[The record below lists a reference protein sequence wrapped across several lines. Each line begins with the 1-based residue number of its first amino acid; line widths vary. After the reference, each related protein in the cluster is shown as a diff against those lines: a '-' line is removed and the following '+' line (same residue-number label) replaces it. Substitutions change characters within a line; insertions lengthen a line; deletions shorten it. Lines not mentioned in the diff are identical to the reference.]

1 MGCDDASDVESV
13 CSSISETGS
22 FEAPSTAK
30 VYIGSELPYFVTEKV
45 IRSHFLE
52 YGFGDCITGIQLVCK
67 GSRFLGWGCVYFKTI
82 EDAQNAISMVNGTSL
97 IIGKNYK
104 HKLVVKHYVH
114 KTQLTSPRGPSSTSE
129 LLSKS
134 FNAMVRRR
142 QSNDQAKKP
151 TFSRDSLS
159 SGASKTKHRESKKKS
174 SSAIP
179 STHTQVHIVQLM
191 NCHMHISEDEIRD
204 LVCVPVVECSC
215 EPTSR
220 DVRTVYITV
229 NTHEDASKVI
239 ATTNGKS
246 YFGCIISATTV
257 AAIPKAT
264 VLYFS
269 TSGIIGKIEFERYL
283 NNRLPKYNGNFKITY
298 EAVQKNYSQFQ
309 VQFLSTN
316 TAKRAFKVLK
326 KVAADY
332 TVSMDGFDNRPLIN
346 EITDFQAS
354 VRNKKSRCIDQHRLK
369 LDEFQTQLKQVQIP
383 KNCPIELFNKLIDQ
397 REAREQQVT
406 ECKEQEAEFLY
417 YCDSLEQQLEHLKPS
432 VSSHSEDL
440 LSKMRKNF
448 GRECS
453 RLLKALPIYAKRQYI
468 VNAIWNNQ
476 VVILIGQTGSGKS
489 TQIVQY
495 LYDSGLS
502 NNGIIVCTQPRK
514 VAAVSLAKHVSS
526 EMSVRLGTTLGY
538 KMGTSGKYCSETKV
552 LYMTDHTLLNECIA
566 DRDFSHYSCLVI
578 DEAHERSLH
587 TDLLLA
593 FIKQVLPRRPDLRV
607 VITSATID
615 PTLFN
620 TYFGGQCPILKVPGR
635 TFPVDVVWNA
645 HLTLED
651 ANLACTSLSSV
662 DYIDNAKKV
671 VREIHSSE
679 EPGDVLVFLPDPMG
693 IEKACESLSLEL
705 PAANSIVLPLHGK
718 LQPEDQQKVFHEYDG
733 KRKIVLCTNIAE
745 TSVTIPG
752 VKYIVDSGLAKELCF
767 DPKRSMNSLEVKVIS
782 QSSAEQRKGRAGR
795 TSAGKCYR
803 LYSEEEYQSMKPRM
817 LPEIL
822 RVHLA
827 HACLKLYEFGISNIL
842 SFDFVEQPDYD
853 ALKAALETLIF
864 LGAVNE
870 EKLTDV
876 GKSMA
881 VLPLDPHLAKILLDG
896 IAADVGPEAAA
907 VVAIS
912 SLAGSVFFRG
922 GSDEMKN
929 MSDRNKLQFC
939 HSAGDQMSHLAVYC
953 EWLQQKRE
961 SRTQWCVDN
970 FINAKS
976 MRLVE
981 ETIKEL
987 RDILTKKLG
996 IEIHLR
1002 VVSIEKAAE
1011 TVPKLFFDSFIH
1023 NLSVFLGHE
1032 RVGFLTER
1040 MPEESLVVFPGSSLN
1055 QLNLVSQLQCV
1066 VFEKTLKTSQ
1076 NFLLQVVP
1084 VKEEW
1089 IQEAVQA
1096 GKLSRNPIDK
1106 FRSSFVSPITIS
1118 NIGKQVCRNALNRKT
1133 LPAIS
1138 KELTNICEG
1147 THNAIDQQDREKGI
1161 IHIFCQPRYHEKAKL
1176 ILKEK
1181 LDSERLALRS
1191 VRSEEGVTSKE
1202 DNVRMV
1208 LGLGGCIEHVLMPY
1222 QYRGVVVKGPDN
1234 TEWTSGVLE
1243 SLLLFG
1249 DIERHNVKVFGKSRE
1264 CRLFITF
1271 YDPNVAQQAAE
1282 KLETPEGVT
1291 VQPQLPRT
1299 GGEMGE
1305 KFCLK
1310 VEWCRRMRKNFAFL
1324 DFTREED
1331 FEIAKSLLVGCTLS
1345 LYGCSAKVRPP
1356 KDDKM
1361 SLFLSNVYLHVEKED
1376 IEAEVNSHLVGDDVK
1391 FNVRYGYERAFET
1404 TKEQFEAL
1412 KKQLE
1417 SLIEESAT
1425 KGRYYLNLL
1434 TSKPNFTTFIAYV
1447 TFDNPNEG
1455 EKTLSNLKWQ
1465 KIGDQPLTVKPALKT
1480 SNRFPPHIYNV
1491 IKESVE
1497 ALKPYLRDHLGN
1509 KVKLYDE
1516 KKDYWGNT
1524 IVQITSDDIEAFTTA
1539 KRILNAAVKPH
1550 VIDCCTP
1557 ALRQFVL
1564 SHRCQSEVAEIQSG
1578 SDTYILFNRRN
1589 MSLCIYGTEKNQF
1602 RAKICIKNKLDVLER
1617 SNTTLKESNL
1627 KAAGQPPGIM
1637 KHLVSK
1643 FGLDLY
1649 GMVKEGEA
1657 SAVDLDAR
1665 KHVVSV
1671 YGTQEAHKWVSDVI
1685 EQYCQSYPVERRNSI
1700 DQDEVECCTCFTP
1713 IETPSEIFRLEYC
1726 GHAYCL
1732 DCVSLQV
1739 SPNAIVFPV
1748 LCAADGCHQPFVW
1761 QDFQNLLIQNSTKF
1775 KLGDLKSESLKAY
1788 MKANKNKVH
1797 NCPTPDCGMVYA
1809 ITEDGRRF
1817 ICSSCGVQTCTK
1829 CHAQYHDGL
1838 SCEMYNAG
1846 KHGEKEFEEWL
1857 QQNPAGR
1864 KRCPN
1869 PRCKAPI
1876 EKIAGCNN
1884 LYCTQCKSSIC
1895 WVCLDYF
1902 NSEQNCYKHL
1912 KKIHGKF
1919 Q

>member
-1 MGCDDASDVESV
+1 MESV
-13 CSSISETGS
+13 CSSVSETGS
-22 FEAPSTAK
+22 FEASSPSTR
-30 VYIGSELPYFVTEKV
+30 VYIGTQLPDSVTEQV
-45 IRSHFLE
+45 VRTHFHE
-52 YGFGDCITGIQLVCK
+52 YGFGDCITDVELVYK
-67 GSRFLGWGCVYFKTI
+67 AGLFLGWGRVYFKTA
-82 EDAQNAISMVNGTSL
+82 EDAENAILKVNGTSL
-97 IIGKNYK
+97 SVLEDK
-104 HKLVVKHYVH
+104 HTLVVQNFPHNRS
-114 KTQLTSPRGPSSTSE
+114 TSSRSHSDTSIPSS
-129 LLSKS
+129 LKS
-134 FNAMVRRR
+134 YQDGVRQR
-142 QSNDQAKKP
+142 QN
-151 TFSRDSLS
+151 
-159 SGASKTKHRESKKKS
+159 S
-174 SSAIP
+174 SSSSQSEKSEKPI
-179 STHTQVHIVQLM
+179 HTFFPDPMSNGEFKTAYHVVQLD
-191 NCHMHISEDEIRD
+191 NCHEHLTEDDIHDLIS
-204 LVCVPVVECSC
+204 VSVVDCSC
-215 EPTSR
+215 ELTSR

-246 YFGCIISATTV
+246 VFGYTISATTV
-257 AAIPKAT
+257 PAIPKST

-269 TSGIIGKIEFERYL
+269 TSGIIGKLGFENYL
-283 NNRLPKYNGNFKITY
+283 SNKLPKSFSGRYKIIY
-298 EAVQKNYSQFQ
+298 EAIQKNYSQFQ
-309 VQFLSTN
+309 VQFSSTI

-332 TVSMDGFDNRPLIN
+332 TVSMDGFDIKPLI
-346 EITDFQAS
+346 EQITDFQTS
-354 VRNKKSRCIDQHRLK
+354 IRNKKIYCIAQHYQKLSSLQFELK
-369 LDEFQTQLKQVQIP
+369 KVQIP
-383 KNCPIELFNKLIDQ
+383 LNCPIDLFNELISQ
-397 REAREQQVT
+397 KAIKEQQVT
-406 ECKEQEAEFLY
+406 ECKEQEAEFMY
-417 YCDSLEQQLEHLKPS
+417 FCDLLELQLEHLKSS

-440 LSKMRKNF
+440 LSRIKKDF

-453 RLLKALPIYAKRQYI
+453 RFLKALPIYAKRQFI
-468 VNAIWNNQ
+468 VDAIWNNQ

-495 LYDSGLS
+495 LYDAGLS
-502 NNGIIVCTQPRK
+502 ENGIIVCTQPRK

-615 PTLFN
+615 PSLFN
-620 TYFGGQCPILKVPGR
+620 TYFGGQCPILRVPGR
-635 TFPVDVVWNA
+635 TYPVEVVWNA
-645 HLTLED
+645 QHLDLISVACGSFSSIEYIVD
-651 ANLACTSLSSV
+651 AL
-662 DYIDNAKKV
+662 KV
-671 VREIHSSE
+671 VKYIHFTQ
-679 EPGDVLVFLPDPMG
+679 EPGDVLIFLPDPVG
-693 IEKACESLSLEL
+693 IEKACESLSMQL

-752 VKYIVDSGLAKELCF
+752 VKYIVDTGLAKELRF
-767 DPKRSMNSLEVKVIS
+767 DPKRSMNSLEVRVIS

-803 LYSEEEYQSMKPRM
+803 LYSEEEYQSMDPRM

-827 HACLKLYEFGISNIL
+827 HACLKLYEFGISDIL
-842 SFDFVEQPDYD
+842 SFDFVEQPDSD
-853 ALKAALETLIF
+853 ALTAALETLIF
-864 LGAVNE
+864 LGAVDE

-922 GSDEMKN
+922 GSDEMKS

-939 HSAGDQMSHLAVYC
+939 HSAGDQMSHLSVYYK
-953 EWLQQKRE
+953 WMQQNHE
-961 SRTQWCVDN
+961 SRTKWCVDN

-996 IEIHLR
+996 IEMHSR
-1002 VVSIEKAAE
+1002 VVSVDKAAE
-1011 TVPKLFFDSFIH
+1011 IIPKLFFDSFIR

-1032 RVGFLTER
+1032 RVGFSTER
-1040 MPEESLVVFPGSSLN
+1040 IPEESLVVFPGSSLN
-1055 QLNLVSQLQCV
+1055 QLNLVPQLQCV

-1089 IQEAVQA
+1089 IQEAIQA
-1096 GKLSRNPIDK
+1096 GKLSHNPIDQ
-1106 FRSSFVSPITIS
+1106 FRDSFVAPTSIA
-1118 NIGKQVCRNALNRKT
+1118 NIGQQVYKNTFNYRT
-1133 LPAIS
+1133 LPDIS
-1138 KELTNICEG
+1138 QELADVCEG
-1147 THNAIDQQDREKGI
+1147 THNAIELQDREKGI
-1161 IHIFCQPRYHEKAKL
+1161 LHIFCQPCYHEKAKL
-1176 ILKEK
+1176 LIKER
-1181 LDSERLALRS
+1181 LDTERLALRS
-1191 VRSEEGVTSKE
+1191 VRFEEGVTSQE
-1202 DNVRMV
+1202 DTVRMV

-1249 DIERHNVKVFGKSRE
+1249 DIERHNVKVIGKIRE

-1282 KLETPEGVT
+1282 NLETPEGVT
-1291 VQPQLPRT
+1291 VQPQLPITR
-1299 GGEMGE
+1299 EMGGM
-1305 KFCLK
+1305 FRLN
-1310 VEWCRRMRKNFAFL
+1310 VEWCRRMRRSYALVIFSH
-1324 DFTREED
+1324 EED
-1331 FEIAKSLLVGCTLS
+1331 FKIARRLLVGCTLS
-1345 LYGCSAKVRPP
+1345 VNGCLANVRPP

-1361 SLFLSNVYLHVEKED
+1361 TLFVANVDLQVSEED
-1376 IEAEVNSHLVGDDVK
+1376 LEAAVKSHLAGHDNIKFEVRFGYEPPCETTEEQIEAMK
-1391 FNVRYGYERAFET
+1391 I
-1404 TKEQFEAL
+1404 
-1412 KKQLE
+1412 QLE
-1417 SLIEESAT
+1417 SLIELFAT
-1425 KGRYYLNLL
+1425 KGHYHLNFLKPEQYY
-1434 TSKPNFTTFIAYV
+1434 KTFRASV
-1447 TFDNPNEG
+1447 TFDYPSEG
-1455 EKTLSNLKWQ
+1455 ERTLSGLRFKSIRN
-1465 KIGDQPLTVKPALKT
+1465 QPLSVKPALLS
-1480 SNRFPPHIYNV
+1480 SNRYTPALYNV
-1491 IKESVE
+1491 INESVE
-1497 ALKPYLRDHLGN
+1497 ALKPYLKDRFGK
-1509 KVKLYDE
+1509 KVKLSDD
-1516 KKDYWGNT
+1516 KKDYWGN
-1524 IVQITSDDIEAFTTA
+1524 IFVQITSDDIEAFTTA
-1539 KRILNAAVKPH
+1539 KHLLSAAVKPD
-1550 VIDCCTP
+1550 VIDCSTP

-1564 SHRCQSEVAEIQSG
+1564 SFMCQSDLAKIQS
-1578 SDTYILFNRRN
+1578 STDTYILVDHRT
-1589 MSLCIYGTEKNQF
+1589 MSLCVYGSETN
-1602 RAKICIKNKLDVLER
+1602 RSSARMCLNSKLDELASSAMTV
-1617 SNTTLKESNL
+1617 KEFNL

-1637 KHLVSK
+1637 KHFVSK
-1643 FGLDLY
+1643 YGLDLQ
-1649 GMVKEGEA
+1649 GMVKEAE
-1657 SAVDLDAR
+1657 VTVVELDAR
-1665 KHVVSV
+1665 KHILSV
-1671 YGTQEAHKWVSDVI
+1671 YGTQEAHKSILDVI
-1685 EQYCQSYPVERRNSI
+1685 DEYCQNYPKAKSRVSA
-1700 DQDEVECCTCFTP
+1700 DKDEVECCTCFTP

-1739 SPNAIVFPV
+1739 SRNAIVFPV
-1748 LCAADGCHQPFVW
+1748 LCAADGCDQPFVW
-1761 QDFQNLLIQNSTKF
+1761 QDFLNLLKSTKF
-1775 KLGDLKSESLKAY
+1775 KLQDLKSETLKVY
-1788 MKANKNKVH
+1788 MKTNKDKLR
-1797 NCPTPDCGMVYA
+1797 NCPTPDCEMVYA
-1809 ITEDGRRF
+1809 ITEDIRRF
-1817 ICSSCGVQTCTK
+1817 ICSSCGVQICTK

-1838 SCEMYNAG
+1838 SCEMYRAG

-1857 QQNPAGR
+1857 QQNPTGR

-1869 PRCKAPI
+1869 QRCKAPI

-1895 WVCLDYF
+1895 WICLDYF
-1902 NSEQNCYKHL
+1902 NTEQDCYTHL
-1912 KKIHGKF
+1912 QKGHGGF